1 MEVEDLHMSRI
12 TEKTNHIVMDKAI
25 LTIIRIVIITKI
37 VTKYLLEVN
46 QINRQLHK
54 SKIKSNRSNLCL
66 IRSEKISKIENHEMQ
81 QLL

>member
-1 MEVEDLHMSRI
+1 MSRI

-46 QINRQLHK
+46 QINRRLHK
-54 SKIKSNRSNLCL
+54 SKIKFNRSNLCL
-66 IRSEKISKIENHEMQ
+66 IRLEKISKIDKHEMQ